1 MIFILDDTLMENK
14 DCLNELAKFLLLACE
29 KEQKVKCSANMFDF
43 LETRVLKVDFIGKQD
58 TELIRSNESLW
69 DISTAYQTAFTSVI
83 VGLSPEMMRLDV
95 AMRILNNKSRVV
107 LENSSNDWPTIKK
120 WVELFNTKIRTKYKT
135 VNSIVYKAILNKWLV
150 QEHAGGGGGT
160 IARRLESLADE
171 NYADIDR
178 YKLTTV
184 FDSDKT
190 EKNDV
195 DKHKSLFRYLEEHG
209 IFGHELIKRELENY
223 YSWETYTL
231 AHKTSTP
238 TPPTDDNDVYDYLD
252 IAKCENI
259 NLQKQDM
266 ADMAA
271 FMSPKRLVKRLQN
284 NQGNFGG
291 EYEVQTIILM
301 FAKVI

>member
-58 TELIRSNESLW
+58 IELILSNESLW

-95 AMRILNNKSRVV
+95 AMRILNNESRVV

-160 IARRLESLADE
+160 IAQRLESLADE

-184 FDSDKT
+184 FDS
-190 EKNDV
+190 
-195 DKHKSLFRYLEEHG
+195 
-209 IFGHELIKRELENY
+209 
-223 YSWETYTL
+223 
-231 AHKTSTP
+231 
-238 TPPTDDNDVYDYLD
+238 
-252 IAKCENI
+252 
-259 NLQKQDM
+259 
-266 ADMAA
+266 
-271 FMSPKRLVKRLQN
+271 
-284 NQGNFGG
+284 
-291 EYEVQTIILM
+291 
-301 FAKVI
+301 

>member
-1 MIFILDDTLMENK
+1 MIFTLDDTLMENK
-14 DCLNELAKFLLLACE
+14 DCLNVLAKFLLLACE
-29 KEQKVKCSANMFDF
+29 KEQKVKCSAKMFDF
-43 LETRVLKVDFIGKQD
+43 LETQVLKNDFLGRQD
-58 TELIRSNESLW
+58 IELICSNESLW
-69 DISTAYQTAFTSVI
+69 DISTAYENAFTSVI
-83 VGLSPEMMRLDV
+83 VGLSSEMISIDI
-95 AMRILNNKSRVV
+95 AMQILSNKSRVV

-120 WVELFNTKIRTKYKT
+120 WVEFFNTKIRTKYKT

-160 IARRLESLADE
+160 IALRLKSLADE

-190 EKNDV
+190 GINDG
-195 DKHKSLFRYLEEHG
+195 DKHKSLFRYLDEHR
-209 IFGHELIKRELENY
+209 IYGHELIKRELENY
-223 YSWETYTL
+223 YSWEAYTL

-238 TPPTDDNDVYDYLD
+238 NPPTNDEGVYDYLD
-252 IAKCENI
+252 IAKCDNI

-284 NQGNFGG
+284 NQAQFGG
-291 EYEVQTIILM
+291 EYEVQKIILM